1 MLIEE
6 IEKDK
11 DFLQIEVET
20 RYKKIVEIN
29 PILEKRIAVKE
40 NELSNILRSVYM
52 IGTGVSLGTLQ
63 NKRKDSVS
71 VSYLQVVERGRI
83 LYPTI
88 FLYEEFNE
96 ITIANK
102 ATFLNLQIG
111 KIVGKNTL
119 AINQSTLSK
128 ILGVKDGTIMNW
140 IEQNVAPKF
149 YREKGNVMFNVTE
162 VVRWMLLN
170 SKMTML
176 YDEINCK

>member
-11 DFLQIEVET
+11 NFLQMEVET

-29 PILEKRIAVKE
+29 PLLEKRIAIKE

-52 IGTGVSLGTLQ
+52 VGTGVSLGTLQ

-71 VSYLQVVERGRI
+71 VSYLQVVERGRV

-96 ITIANK
+96 TTIANK
-102 ATFLNLQIG
+102 ATFLNSQIK

-128 ILGVKDGTIMNW
+128 LLGIESGTIINW
-140 IEQNVAPKF
+140 IEQDASPKF
-149 YREKGNVMFNVTE
+149 YREKGKVMFNVTE
-162 VVRWMLLN
+162 VVRWILLN

-176 YDEINCK
+176 YDEINSK